1 MKKEKKLFELPSLS
15 TLEGKNLNLNDL
27 EDLEDEF
34 GCGNGC
40 ESGCS
45 TGTGIGYKGD
55 PGGECD

>member
-34 GCGNGC
+34 GCGTGC
-40 ESGCS
+40 DAGCS
-45 TGTGIGYKGD
+45 NGVGSGTKVN
-55 PGGECD
+55 PGTECD